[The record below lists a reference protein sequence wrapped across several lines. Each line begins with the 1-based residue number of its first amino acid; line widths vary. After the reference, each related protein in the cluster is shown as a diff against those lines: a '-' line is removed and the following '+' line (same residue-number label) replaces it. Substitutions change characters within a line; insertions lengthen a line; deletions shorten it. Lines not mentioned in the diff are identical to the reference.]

1 MKIGKSRSA
10 VILLLCAIAACRP
23 GQKPAIFSGTLEL
36 TEHSVGARVSSRL
49 VSLQVDEG
57 DQVSKGQLLATFDR
71 YAQAERDYRRTLGLF
86 EHGEINRVTLEQ
98 AELALDDQR
107 VISPVDGVVLV
118 RLRTP
123 GETLAAGSP
132 VVTLGDRQDIWV
144 RIFVPE
150 GMVNRVRLGQK
161 ASVRLDGIKEAL
173 SGRVALVAPRAE
185 FTPRNVQ
192 TEEERVTQTFAVKV
206 KLDAPPDFVRP
217 GVTADV
223 ELAL

>member
-1 MKIGKSRSA
+1 
-10 VILLLCAIAACRP
+10 
-23 GQKPAIFSGTLEL
+23 
-36 TEHSVGARVSSRL
+36 
-49 VSLQVDEG
+49 VDEG
-57 DQVSKGQLLATFDR
+57 DRVSKGQLLATFDR

-86 EHGEINRVTLEQ
+86 KRGEINQVTLEQ
-98 AELALDDQR
+98 AELALDDQQ
-107 VISPVDGVVLV
+107 VISPVEGVVLE

-123 GETLAAGSP
+123 GETLAAGAP

-150 GMVNRVRLGQK
+150 GIVNQVRLGQK
-161 ASVRLDGIKEAL
+161 ATIRLDGIKETLA
-173 SGRVALVAPRAE
+173 GRVALVAPRAE

-206 KLDAPPDFVRP
+206 RLDAPPDFVRP
-217 GVTADV
+217 GVAADV